1 MVKLDNVTENV
12 LDVIND
18 HKFEQKGAYNLR
30 QNGTSICHG
39 DSEHIKIKRKTDKPG
54 IDIYIDGET
63 KGEAVYIPVV
73 VSVSGMTDVV
83 YNDFY
88 VADGADV
95 SIIAGC
101 GIHNS
106 GCNESRHDGIHT
118 FHVGKDANVRYEEKH
133 YGEGNGTGGKVLNP
147 VTNIYVG
154 ENSVFTLDT
163 AQIKG
168 VDSTLRETNVELAK
182 NAKLF
187 VTERL
192 MTDGKQQA
200 ESNIEVQLNGEDS
213 SAQIIS
219 RSVGKGESVQTFHPN
234 AIGNSKCQAQI
245 QCDSIIMDH
254 AEVGSIPEIRAKN
267 VDAAIIH
274 EAAIGRIN
282 DEQLLKLRTLGLTEE
297 EAENV
302 IIQNFLN

>member
-1 MVKLDNVTENV
+1 MVKVDETTQGV
-12 LDVIND
+12 LDQISED
-18 HKFEQKGAYNLR
+18 FAQKGAYNLR
-30 QNGTSICHG
+30 QNGIALCHG
-39 DSEHIKIKRKTDKPG
+39 DSEHIKIRKKEDKPG
-54 IDIYIDGET
+54 IDILIDGDT
-63 KGEAVYIPVV
+63 QGEKVFIPVV
-73 VSVSGMTDVV
+73 VSVSGMTDLV

-95 SIIAGC
+95 TIVAGC

-118 FHVGKDANVRYEEKH
+118 FHVGKNANVRYEEKH
-133 YGEGNGTGGKVLNP
+133 YGEGNVTGKRVLNP
-147 VTNIYVG
+147 VTNIEIG

-168 VDSTLRETNVELAK
+168 VDSTIRNTNVTMEA

-187 VTERL
+187 VIERL
-192 MTDGKQQA
+192 MTDGDQQA
-200 ESNIEVQLNGEDS
+200 ESNIEVYLNGTDS
-213 SAQIIS
+213 SAQIVS
-219 RSVGKGESVQTFHPN
+219 RSVGKGNSSQVFHPKAVGTN
-234 AIGNSKCQAQI
+234 KCHAHI

-254 AEVGSIPEIRAKN
+254 AQVGSIPEIQARH

-282 DEQLLKLRTLGLTEE
+282 DEQLLKLRTLGMTEA

-302 IIQNFLN
+302 IIENFLS

>member
-118 FHVGKDANVRYEEKH
+118 FHVGKNANVRYEEKH

-234 AIGNSKCQAQI
+234 AIGNSKCQAHI

-254 AEVGSIPEIRAKN
+254 AEVGSIPEIQAKH

-282 DEQLLKLRTLGLTEE
+282 DEQLLKLRTLGMTEA

-302 IIQNFLN
+302 IIENFLS

>member
-1 MVKLDNVTENV
+1 MVKLDQVTEEV
-12 LDVIND
+12 LNVIND
-18 HKFEQKGAYNLR
+18 NKFSQSGAFNLR

-39 DSEHIKIKRKTDKPG
+39 DSEHIKIKKKEDKPG

-63 KGEAVYIPVV
+63 KGEVVYIPVV
-73 VSVSGMTDVV
+73 VSVSGITDLV

-88 VADGADV
+88 IEDGADV
-95 SIIAGC
+95 SIVAGC

-118 FHVGKDANVRYEEKH
+118 FHIGTGCNVRYEEKH
-133 YGEGNGTGGKVLNP
+133 YGEGNGTGSRVLNP
-147 VTNIYVG
+147 VTNIELG

-163 AQIKG
+163 VQIKG
-168 VDSTLRETNVELAK
+168 VDSTVRTTNVSMEADS
-182 NAKLF
+182 KLF
-187 VTERL
+187 VLERL
-192 MTDGKQQA
+192 MTDGEQKA
-200 ESNIEVQLNGEDS
+200 ESDMEVCMNGSGS

-219 RSVGKGESVQTFHPN
+219 RSVGKGHSSQVFHPKAVGKN
-234 AIGNSKCQAQI
+234 KCHAHI

-254 AEVGSIPEIRAKN
+254 AEVGSIPEIQAKH
-267 VDAAIIH
+267 VDAAIVH

-282 DEQLLKLRTLGLTEE
+282 DEQLLKLRTLGMTEA

-302 IIQNFLN
+302 IIENFLS